1 MPAREAVVA
10 AGTAAAIHELSRR
23 SRWLQYSLEQ
33 HGWERIVSG
42 DLQARLR
49 VWLDE
54 DPDRA
59 FFFVHK
65 PPGVRVGF
73 RGVEDDFAGAITPTF
88 EALAAEGAIRS
99 WTIGPYDA
107 DVSQLGG
114 PVGLDLTHRFFTA
127 ESVAVLAHHRLQ
139 LSGTARLDR
148 ELFSLILIDRLLGQ
162 VTDAWETWDV
172 WCKMTFA
179 GRPADTQSA
188 ISIDAGD
195 PRIALTLLNHQ
206 SRVLDAVSNDERE
219 LFAHYDAG
227 LERLA
232 PKIHAAVE
240 DGTLSWGIR
249 EILPFWIARHWNR
262 MRFPAQ
268 TQERLSAL
276 MVRALSPLQH
286 APAPARR
293 ASERGVGA
301 TSCST
306 PLSLAT
312 RQLRALCKAVGAEER
327 ADLAC
332 AAMEGIMGA
341 WGEWPFERVERI
353 RSFSEDGTP
362 FETSV
367 AFEDGGVAV
376 RGLVAAPAASARGSW
391 EIGLRTNRLLEA
403 HFGANLA
410 RFERVRE
417 LFAPGEAAGPFSIW
431 HGFSLEPDGQ
441 TVFKVYLNPTL
452 GRADGADARV
462 AEALKRLG
470 LDRAWAVVERAI
482 ARGRGC
488 AGLAFFSL
496 DLTAGNAARV
506 KVYLR
511 HRPSGPQG
519 IERVLALSPHHQPG
533 DAELILTALTGTGE
547 RYGHFLPLTQMTFT
561 RDAATTPCS
570 VSLHVPLGTYAQ
582 TDEIALE
589 RIGALVGRAQQP
601 TIERAVRAVARRR
614 LMAGAALIS
623 WVSARRTDSGMRV
636 TLYLA
641 GELFGGSGPRAEI
654 VDER

>member
-1 MPAREAVVA
+1 VTSVPSLGASTT
-10 AGTAAAIHELSRR
+10 GRR
-23 SRWLQYSLEQ
+23 TCVIKKAEKGAEKLEKPRV
-33 HGWERIVSG
+33 ER
-42 DLQARLR
+42 
-49 VWLDE
+49 
-54 DPDRA
+54 DR
-59 FFFVHK
+59 
-65 PPGVRVGF
+65 
-73 RGVEDDFAGAITPTF
+73 
-88 EALAAEGAIRS
+88 
-99 WTIGPYDA
+99 
-107 DVSQLGG
+107 VSQLGG

-127 ESVAVLAHHRLQ
+127 ESVAVLAHHRLR

-148 ELFSLILIDRLLGQ
+148 ELFSLILIDRLLRQ
-162 VTDAWETWDV
+162 VTDAWEKWDV
-172 WCKMTFA
+172 WCKMTLA

-195 PRIALTLLNHQ
+195 PGIALTLLNHQ
-206 SRVLDAVSNDERE
+206 SRVLDAASNDERE
-219 LFAHYDAG
+219 LFARYDAG

-240 DGTLSWGIR
+240 DGTLACGIR
-249 EILPFWIARHWNR
+249 EILPFWIVCHWNR
-262 MRFPAQ
+262 MRFPPE
-268 TQERLSAL
+268 TQERLSGL
-276 MVRALSPLQH
+276 MVRALSPRQH

-301 TSCST
+301 TSCPT

-312 RQLRALCKAVGAEER
+312 GQLRALCTAVGVEER
-327 ADLAC
+327 ADPAC
-332 AAMEGIMGA
+332 AAMDGIMGD
-341 WGEWPFERVERI
+341 WGEWPFEHVERI

-362 FETSV
+362 FEASV
-367 AFEDGGVAV
+367 AFEDAGVAV
-376 RGLVAAPAASARGSW
+376 RGVVAAPAASARRSW
-391 EIGLRTNRLLEA
+391 QIGLRTNRRLEA
-403 HFGANLA
+403 DFGANLA

-417 LFAPGEAAGPFSIW
+417 LFAPSDAAGAFSIW

-441 TVFKVYLNPTL
+441 MVFKVYLIPAP
-452 GRADGADARV
+452 GHADGAGARV
-462 AEALKRLG
+462 AEALERLCLG
-470 LDRAWAVVERAI
+470 GAWAVVERAV
-482 ARGRGC
+482 ACGQGS

-506 KVYLR
+506 KVYLH

-533 DAELILTALTGTGE
+533 DAELILTALTRTGE
-547 RYGHFLPLTQMTFT
+547 RYGHFLPVTQIAFT

-570 VSLHVPLGTYAQ
+570 VSLHVPLGAYAR

-601 TIERAVRAVARRR
+601 AIERAVRAVARRP
-614 LMAGAALIS
+614 LIAGAALIS

-641 GELFGGSGPRAEI
+641 GEAFGGSGPRAEI